1 MPLDPRAFHDFEHAG
16 WERVSS
22 RYVAAFGTLT
32 AQAAEPLL
40 DAAAVTGGLH
50 VLDVATGPGFV
61 AAAAARRGASV
72 TGLDFSAA
80 MIARAR
86 DQHPSITFREGDAQ
100 SLPFADSSFDAV
112 TMNFGL
118 LHLARPE
125 TAIAEAHR
133 VLRAGGRFA
142 FTVWGGPEVAVGFG
156 LVTRAIEQ
164 HGQPDVG
171 LPEGPPFF
179 KFSDAD
185 ACRRTLD
192 AAGFDGIEVETLSLS
207 WRVRAVDEVF
217 AAIAEGGVRT
227 AAVLRAQE
235 PHALDAIRSA
245 VRSGVAAYESGDG
258 FVLPM
263 QVVLASGAKSGDD

>member
-1 MPLDPRAFHDFEHAG
+1 MTADPRAFHDFEHAG
-16 WERVSS
+16 WERASAH
-22 RYVAAFGTLT
+22 YVGAFGGVT

-40 DAAAVTGGLH
+40 DGAGVTGGLR

-86 DQHPSITFREGDAQ
+86 QLHPSVTFREGDAEA
-100 SLPFADSSFDAV
+100 LPFVDDTFDAV
-112 TMNFGL
+112 TMNFGM

-133 VLRAGGRFA
+133 VLRPGGRFA
-142 FTVWGGPEVAVGFG
+142 FTVWGGPDAAVGFG
-156 LVTRAIEQ
+156 LVVRAIEQ
-164 HGQPDVG
+164 HGKTDVG

-179 KFSDAD
+179 QFSDAD

-192 AAGFDGIEVETLSLS
+192 RAGFTAVEVATLPLV
-207 WRVRAVDEVF
+207 WRVRTADELL
-217 AAIAEGGVRT
+217 AAMSDGGVRT

-235 PHALDAIRSA
+235 PRALQQIHNAIRDSI
-245 VRSGVAAYESGDG
+245 GVYASGDS
-258 FVLPM
+258 FALPM
-263 QVVLASGAKSGDD
+263 QVVLASGAKPD